1 MVRSLQCS
9 WANQNLLQLPNFS
22 LIVFY
27 FNSHV
32 WHLLLT
38 FYLQTRKFLPKPQK
52 SESANP
58 RFHKILHKTY
68 LATSFSRNTISST
81 FALIPELGES
91 YAERNWY
98 FSTMSIKNF
107 NPSLTESESSRLI
120 IAERPRTHTYASH
133 FQSTLTIAPPPDTR
147 KRASQPTAPPCSY
160 RRPFASSMNRFCINE
175 FSVHHSSRPRTGR
188 STEIRIPLMKVS
200 VDLPGRAAGSC
211 QKIPS
216 RISITAVV
224 IPWDFPWDVENTTLL
239 IIGRS

>member
-120 IAERPRTHTYASH
+120 IELNDHAPIHTLH
-133 FQSTLTIAPPPDTR
+133 IFNLPLPLPHLLIHG
-147 KRASQPTAPPCSY
+147 
-160 RRPFASSMNRFCINE
+160 
-175 FSVHHSSRPRTGR
+175 SVHLSQLHLPA
-188 STEIRIPLMKVS
+188 RIDVLLHLVWIVFALMNS
-200 VDLPGRAAGSC
+200 L
-211 QKIPS
+211 
-216 RISITAVV
+216 SITA
-224 IPWDFPWDVENTTLL
+224 PGPGPGDQRKFAYLWWKFPLTSRV
-239 IIGRS
+239 GRPGAVKRYHHESQSPQSWFREISREMLRTQHC